1 MLDADVFVRFNKTP
15 LSSFGSTDI
24 EMLHT
29 FSPVLLISESPV
41 ALSFTGVQ
49 PVLWH
54 VINFKRITAFS
65 LLYPQR

>member
-1 MLDADVFVRFNKTP
+1 MLDADVFVRFNKT
-15 LSSFGSTDI
+15 SFGSTDI